1 MEVAEEE
8 ILVRDARTVKVWRDG
23 IEWFAGPEYR
33 WSFAG
38 LDGFQISADLE
49 NWVAAMGVTRQVS
62 QGGMT
67 DRIKLTVPSAEE
79 KLCARIFLDMPWSPG
94 LP

>member
-38 LDGFQISADLE
+38 LDGFQI
-49 NWVAAMGVTRQVS
+49 
-62 QGGMT
+62 
-67 DRIKLTVPSAEE
+67 
-79 KLCARIFLDMPWSPG
+79 
-94 LP
+94 